1 VSKLLETRLPLAV
14 GGIGTDTQVD
24 VETFNRLVRVLE
36 INLGSVDFT
45 ISPHFN
51 STQISTLQFATGAII
66 FNTTNQIHQ
75 AFDGNALRD
84 LYSHQTYPAGQVI
97 ESGLGTVTVNTP

>member
-1 VSKLLETRLPLAV
+1 MSKLLETRLPLAA

-45 ISPHFN
+45 ISPI
-51 STQISTLQFATGAII
+51 STQHKLVHFSLQRV
-66 FNTTNQIHQ
+66 
-75 AFDGNALRD
+75 L
-84 LYSHQTYPAGQVI
+84 
-97 ESGLGTVTVNTP
+97 